1 MTTSV
6 TPTKT
11 KEPFYLKLEMGEEEI
26 KLVEKVFEIIEKDPL
41 AFDFLEPVDYIALK
55 ILDYPKIITNP
66 MDLGTVKKNLLN
78 HQYSNF
84 KEFMDDINLIWNN
97 CRTYNLPG
105 SDIVKMANHCEKS
118 FNKNMDKI
126 FKNYNKIKKLNKTES
141 EKLTPGE
148 KVKFAD
154 IIRQQTNETLQQIIK
169 LLLKEAP
176 KSIDDTDS
184 EKFQIKLDSIEYKI
198 YDMILKLI
206 ENCNNN
212 NNSKDKV
219 TNSPLKK

>member
-1 MTTSV
+1 MSTSV
-6 TPTKT
+6 TPTKL
-11 KEPFYLKLEMGEEEI
+11 KEPSYLKLEMGEEEI

-41 AFDFLEPVDYIALK
+41 AFDFLEPVDYISLN

-66 MDLGTVKKNLLN
+66 MDLGTVKKKLLN
-78 HQYSNF
+78 HDYSNF
-84 KEFMDDINLIWNN
+84 REFIEDVNLIWNN

-105 SDIVKMANHCEKS
+105 SDIVKMANHCEKV
-118 FNKNMDKI
+118 FNKNMDKT
-126 FKNYNKIKKLNKTES
+126 FKNYNKIKKINKTEN
-141 EKLTPGE
+141 EKLTPNE

-176 KSIDDTDS
+176 RAIDDTDS

-198 YDMILKLI
+198 YEMIIKLI

-212 NNSKDKV
+212 KDKLN
-219 TNSPLKK
+219 NSPLKK